1 MTAVV
6 VNLAKPAIFGET
18 FSLSC
23 EVTGPVDIIHWWRN
37 DQLISAD
44 NKTTFGTGYRT
55 LTISST
61 QHSDGGDYQCEAF
74 NSVSNQASDPFTVTV
89 YCKYLY
95 HY

>member
-6 VNLAKPAIFGET
+6 VKLAKPAIFGET

-23 EVTGPVDIIHWWRN
+23 QVTGPVDIIHWWKN
-37 DQLISAD
+37 HQLISAD
-44 NKTTFGTGYRT
+44 NKTTFGTGNRT

-74 NSVSNQASDPFTVTV
+74 NSVSNQTSDPFTVTV

>member
-1 MTAVV
+1 MVS
-6 VNLAKPAIFGET
+6 LAKPAIFGET

-37 DQLISAD
+37 YQLISAD
-44 NKTTFGTGYRT
+44 NKTTFDTGNRT

-74 NSVSNQASDPFTVTV
+74 NSVSNQASHRLTVTV

>member
-6 VNLAKPAIFGET
+6 VKLAKPAIFGET

-23 EVTGPVDIIHWWRN
+23 EVMGPVDIIHWWKN
-37 DQLISAD
+37 HQLISAD
-44 NKTTFGTGYRT
+44 NKTMFGTGYRT